1 MLRSKSWIFR
11 NKSQI
16 LRNESQALRSD
27 HHRVYTKEV
36 NKIALNSNND
46 KRIQTFDKFTA
57 FPYETNI
64 LKVCESEMQS
74 KNTLIELYEDI
85 DISKTEDKDKNK
97 TEDKDILDKIN
108 NKIDAIKKMN
118 KRLEKVKVEIT
129 KKIEL
134 ICVSMC
140 ELQDE
145 YIVMNHG

>member
-1 MLRSKSWIFR
+1 M
-11 NKSQI
+11 
-16 LRNESQALRSD
+16 
-27 HHRVYTKEV
+27 
-36 NKIALNSNND
+36 
-46 KRIQTFDKFTA
+46 
-57 FPYETNI
+57 
-64 LKVCESEMQS
+64 CESEIQS